1 MSSNEKFTSQQWA
14 AMQGGHEMPVEKEN
28 KFSFITELSESK
40 LMRSKSAI
48 SRYNARDAA
57 DIVFLYS
64 IILVVFKNDFRYAS
78 AAATYARKTLANG
91 NFSSFR
97 SSGTDLYMA
106 ASVVRDGSTLR
117 KLVDDEVAS
126 DALFKNL
133 RFDVMMFKKFM
144 MNVVGTKLDRNFD
157 NSYLFK
163 LERQLKI
170 DNPQYKAVRRMGAD
184 WNNLSSQ
191 QRISVVTRLLQALRA
206 RFPMSELRP
215 ILANFAKE
223 RRYIDTDAVD
233 MEKQQPSSSNISNRK
248 KHSNAKRFMLYPAL
262 GAAAGFAAGRFLK

>member
-1 MSSNEKFTSQQWA
+1 MCIRDRNNSMEDTETKY
-14 AMQGGHEMPVEKEN
+14 
-28 KFSFITELSESK
+28 SFISELSESK

-64 IILVVFKNDFRYAS
+64 IILVVLKNDFRYAS
-78 AAATYARKTLANG
+78 AAATYARKTLSNG

-117 KLVDDEVAS
+117 RLVGDEVES

-133 RFDVMMFKKFM
+133 RFDIMQFKKFM
-144 MNVVGTKLDRNFD
+144 MGIVKTDLNFRFD
-157 NSYLFK
+157 NTYLFK

-206 RFPMSELRP
+206 RFPMSEMRP

-223 RRYIDTDAVD
+223 RSYIDTGSVD
-233 MEKQQPSSSNISNRK
+233 MEKKQPSSSNISNRK
-248 KHSNAKRFMLYPAL
+248 RHSNAKRFMLYPAL